1 MSQYFSMLYG
11 MSDWTM
17 IFYIFPCVVI
27 ASFVYGYF
35 TMLTA
40 KRLGCTDKVSLNPL
54 KYIDIIGFIFQ
65 CIIGFGWAKSTQ
77 VNIDKLTKGK
87 KVLYHLSGP
96 IANIA
101 AAMAALVVQAVLMII
116 FTLTNLLENVVVDSV
131 LALFNLMI
139 WINFMLAMT
148 HIIPIPPFSGY
159 KVLKVLFFEKIENK
173 NIKKVEETGKLVF
186 VTCAVIG
193 VLSIIAEIPVQAVF
207 NLLTDVQE
215 ALVDF
220 ITDGRYSAVELFICM
235 K

>member
-17 IFYIFPCVVI
+17 IFYILPCVVI

-40 KRLGCTDKVSLNPL
+40 KRLGCAENAPLNPL
-54 KYIDIIGFIFQ
+54 KYIDIIGFVFQ
-65 CIIGFGWAKSTQ
+65 CIIGFGWARCPEVETS
-77 VNIDKLTKGK
+77 KLSKGK
-87 KVLYHLSGP
+87 KVLLYLAGP
-96 IANIA
+96 IANVA
-101 AAMAALVVQAVLMII
+101 AALASLVLQAVLMII
-116 FTLTNLLENVVVDSV
+116 FTFADILDNVVVDSV
-131 LALFNLMI
+131 LAVFNLLI
-139 WINFMLAMT
+139 WVNLMLAMT

-159 KVLKVLFFEKIENK
+159 KTLKVLFFEKSENK
-173 NIKKVEETGKLVF
+173 NIKKIEEAGKLVF

-193 VLSIIAEIPVQAVF
+193 VLAVVAEIPVQAVF
-207 NLLTDVQE
+207 NALTDAQE
-215 ALVDF
+215 AVVDF